1 MNGNITVII
10 IDVIERKKISGKRI
24 DKMDI
29 LVIRADNVRKS
40 NRSDTKVEF
49 PRIQ

>member
-1 MNGNITVII
+1 MNGNVTVIFI
-10 IDVIERKKISGKRI
+10 SVIEEKKLGKRI
-24 DKMDI
+24 DKVDI
-29 LVIRADNVRKS
+29 LVIRADNVCKS